1 MTQFEEPGKG
11 LHRRITQQML
21 DDARRILNLPEKATL
36 DQIKVAYRAMALR
49 YHPDKCP
56 SEECKRMMRKINEA
70 YELLMSF
77 CQNYLYVFRV
87 ENTLREEDWEEW
99 LDRFYPDF

>member
-1 MTQFEEPGKG
+1 
-11 LHRRITQQML
+11 ML

>member
-1 MTQFEEPGKG
+1 M
-11 LHRRITQQML
+11 HRRITQQML
-21 DDARRILNLPEKATL
+21 DEARCILKLPEKATL
-36 DQIKVAYRAMALR
+36 DQIKLAYRAMALR

-56 SEECKRMMRKINEA
+56 SEECERMMRKINDA

-87 ENTLREEDWEEW
+87 ENTLHEEDWEDW
-99 LDRFYPDF
+99 LERFYPDF